1 MAFLWEYGIESYPFL
16 FSRLKHFPGLPPRK
30 GLVVACWVVS
40 RGVGGLVGTICAIV
54 TPIITFPMVPERTP
68 SNSSNFGSF
77 KTFLK

>member
-1 MAFLWEYGIESYPFL
+1 MELNLIPFCFHVL
-16 FSRLKHFPGLPPRK
+16 NTFQGFPQENLL